1 MWTDSIVYKKINYAF
16 VDCILIN
23 WIYIFKVSLNFKK
36 ILRTHYDFLK
46 IIHRFRLSC
55 KKPIKIKPEFKAI

>member
-1 MWTDSIVYKKINYAF
+1 MWTDSIVYKKINYAL

-36 ILRTHYDFLK
+36 
-46 IIHRFRLSC
+46 S
-55 KKPIKIKPEFKAI
+55 